1 MYSPKIESRAED
13 WFYHE
18 FHKRTCARIDP
29 QVKVKGDF
37 KNYRLDFVVNNR
49 DQKIAVEID
58 GKDYHDEDADYIRDK
73 DILKNNT
80 WLKGIVRFDAHD
92 LIFNAPL
99 VTLYFCKFHPEFIF
113 RVNKPDEL
121 KHFSD
126 LIKQTDDYWKGNSD
140 RIDSSEFAIKNSIK
154 YLRTLSVYDV
164 DFLDSIDFDGGY
176 KKTGYCVWFMP
187 PEKYN
192 KFQQDQYNY
201 DIGSGE
207 YPVPLEYCN
216 KKYSTVRE
224 VINE

>member
-49 DQKIAVEID
+49 DKKIAVEID

-92 LIFNAPL
+92 LMFNAPL

-113 RVNKPDEL
+113 MVNKPDES
-121 KHFSD
+121 KHISD
-126 LIKQTDDYWKGNSD
+126 LINQIDDFWKGNSD
-140 RIDSSEFAIKNSIK
+140 RIDSSEFAIKNAIK
-154 YLRTLSVYDV
+154 YLRTLSVYNV

-176 KKTGYCVWFMP
+176 KKQGIAYGLCHQKNTISS
-187 PEKYN
+187 N
-192 KFQQDQYNY
+192 R
-201 DIGSGE
+201 
-207 YPVPLEYCN
+207 L
-216 KKYSTVRE
+216 ST
-224 VINE
+224 IMI